1 MTNIF
6 YSAPKSLSIFIKGPE
21 YPPSSLAPQPQSFNL
36 TFLCDP
42 DTTSSPK
49 FVAYD
54 GSRLDIE
61 WSGPAACPF
70 KDDGK
75 KDDKDKDK
83 KPDDDKKEVGS
94 GLGWFFLVYVV
105 SMPLLCCLIVPRLFL
120 ALAAYFGLG
129 AYYNYTTYG
138 ARGMDLIPYVFRHS
152 MQGPL

>member
-1 MTNIF
+1 M
-6 YSAPKSLSIFIKGPE
+6 
-21 YPPSSLAPQPQSFNL
+21 
-36 TFLCDP
+36 CDP
-42 DTTSSPK
+42 DHASDPK

-70 KDDGK
+70 KDDEK
-75 KDDKDKDK
+75 KDEKDKDKDK
-83 KPDDDKKEVGS
+83 KGDDDKKEEKVGS

-105 SMPLLCCLIVPRLFL
+105 SMPSLCCLIISRLFL

-152 MQGPL
+152 IQGLI